1 MRGEFCVNVSRFSA
15 PLVGSY
21 GESCVAEKTKRGR
34 DKESKRQKVKEKKS
48 PRDKKTKRQR
58 DKKTK
63 RLRVK
68 KTKRRREE
76 ETKGRED
83 ENRVTSYSPPIHLL
97 FVSSS
102 PPLHR
107 LFTAQFVQ
115 ILFNSCPKT
124 FARFV
129 SKTVLHQGTP
139 LRERSVKVTLVAKWE
154 WEAQ

>member
-58 DKKTK
+58 DKETK

-68 KTKRRREE
+68 KTKRGRVEESKRRRGGGRR
-76 ETKGRED
+76 TKGER
-83 ENRVTSYSPPIHLL
+83 
-97 FVSSS
+97 
-102 PPLHR
+102 
-107 LFTAQFVQ
+107 
-115 ILFNSCPKT
+115 
-124 FARFV
+124 
-129 SKTVLHQGTP
+129 TVF
-139 LRERSVKVTLVAKWE
+139 
-154 WEAQ
+154 

>member
-1 MRGEFCVNVSRFSA
+1 MRGECGVNFSRFLLLLSVRMGNSVS
-15 PLVGSY
+15 LRRRRVK
-21 GESCVAEKTKRGR
+21 ERKRQR
-34 DKESKRQKVKEKKS
+34 DEESKRQRDEGRKRRRVKETKS
-48 PRDKKTKRQR
+48 QR
-58 DKKTK
+58 DKGS
-63 RLRVK
+63 
-68 KTKRRREE
+68 KRRREE

-129 SKTVLHQGTP
+129 SKTVLHNRTP
-139 LRERSVKVTLVAKWE
+139 FRERSVKVT
-154 WEAQ
+154 